1 MEFLNRDF
9 STYEIQDRYTNDIN
23 YTRSCVESYEDII
36 RGLQEAVDDLAHRVQ
51 KLEVE
56 NTERR
61 KITLF

>member
-23 YTRSCVESYEDII
+23 YTRSCVGSYEDII
-36 RGLQEAVDDLAHRVQ
+36 RGLQEAVDDLARRVQ

>member
-9 STYEIQDRYTNDIN
+9 STFEIQDRYTNDIN

-36 RGLQEAVDDLAHRVQ
+36 RGLQEAVDDLARRVQ

-56 NTERR
+56 NTERK

>member
-9 STYEIQDRYTNDIN
+9 SMYEIQDRYTNGIN
-23 YTRSCVESYEDII
+23 YTRSCVGSYEDVI
-36 RGLQEAVDDLAHRVQ
+36 RGLQEAVDDLASRVQ

-56 NTERR
+56 NTEQR

>member
-9 STYEIQDRYTNDIN
+9 SMYEIQDRYTNDIN
-23 YTRSCVESYEDII
+23 YTRSCVGSYEDII
-36 RGLQEAVDDLAHRVQ
+36 RGLQEAVDDLARRVQ

>member
-9 STYEIQDRYTNDIN
+9 STYEIQDCYTNDIN
-23 YTRSCVESYEDII
+23 YTRSCIESYEDII
-36 RGLQEAVDDLAHRVQ
+36 RGLQEAVDDLVSRVQ

-56 NTERR
+56 NTEQR

>member
-1 MEFLNRDF
+1 MEFLNRDS

-36 RGLQEAVDDLAHRVQ
+36 RGLQEAVDDLARRVQ

>member
-1 MEFLNRDF
+1 MEFLNCDF
-9 STYEIQDRYTNDIN
+9 STFEIQHRYTNDIN
-23 YTRSCVESYEDII
+23 CTRSYIESYEDII

>member
-9 STYEIQDRYTNDIN
+9 SMYEIRDHYTNDIN

-36 RGLQEAVDDLAHRVQ
+36 RGLQEAVDNLARRIQ

>member
-1 MEFLNRDF
+1 MEFLNRDL
-9 STYEIQDRYTNDIN
+9 STYEIQDRYTNEIN

-36 RGLQEAVDDLAHRVQ
+36 RGLQEAVDDLASRIQ

-56 NTERR
+56 NTEQR

>member
-9 STYEIQDRYTNDIN
+9 SMYEIQDRYTNDIN
-23 YTRSCVESYEDII
+23 YTRSCVGSYEDVI
-36 RGLQEAVDDLAHRVQ
+36 RGLQEAVDDLASRVQ

>member
-9 STYEIQDRYTNDIN
+9 STFEIQHRYTNDIN

-36 RGLQEAVDDLAHRVQ
+36 RGLQEAVDDLARRVQ

>member
-36 RGLQEAVDDLAHRVQ
+36 RGLQEAVDDLARRVQ

>member
-9 STYEIQDRYTNDIN
+9 SMYGIQDCYTNEIN
-23 YTRSCVESYEDII
+23 YTRSCVGSYEDII
-36 RGLQEAVDDLAHRVQ
+36 RGLQEAVDDLARRVQ

-56 NTERR
+56 NTEKK

>member
-23 YTRSCVESYEDII
+23 YTRSCIESYEDII